1 MQSIPEKD
9 PGKLDMIVKRVSVP
23 VGLEELMEGLT
34 KEVLL
39 KKPKDLYLFASEYFS
54 RLIILRQ
61 RSSNH
66 KGLVKSKVSYN
77 IVITF

>member
-1 MQSIPEKD
+1 MQGIPEKD

-66 KGLVKSKVSYN
+66 KGLVKSKVFCN

>member
-9 PGKLDMIVKRVSVP
+9 PGKMDMIVKRVSVP

-61 RSSNH
+61 RNSNH
-66 KGLVKSKVSYN
+66 KGL
-77 IVITF
+77 FLP

>member
-1 MQSIPEKD
+1 MQGIPEKD

-66 KGLVKSKVSYN
+66 KGLVKSKVFYN